1 VTHAKTPLPSRPYP
15 VLHYETLC
23 KRKRQTMDAE
33 LVNVFTQISLL
44 KIKDKQYKVSSTA
57 LPMSILVWTGL
68 QADMLGEV
76 HGKIP

>member
-1 VTHAKTPLPSRPYP
+1 
-15 VLHYETLC
+15 
-23 KRKRQTMDAE
+23 MDAE

-44 KIKDKQYKVSSTA
+44 KIKQSLVLHYQMST
-57 LPMSILVWTGL
+57 LVWTGL

>member
-1 VTHAKTPLPSRPYP
+1 
-15 VLHYETLC
+15 
-23 KRKRQTMDAE
+23 MDAE

-44 KIKDKQYKVSSTA
+44 KIKDKQDKVSSTA
-57 LPMSILVWTGL
+57 QPMSILVWTGL